1 MGTIL
6 ASLHE
11 EHKARQL
18 RIKRAALKS
27 LTENSSLETG
37 HGSEIETTGQGPPE
51 KSNKNHSSFDII
63 LNEICRYYNVRQIV
77 ILSSRRLINISGP
90 RHMLA
95 YMMYHM
101 TTMTTHQIAPRMNRD
116 PSTIG
121 YAIKKIKDN
130 IARYQSDIDALE
142 AALKDLLIQRKSNFV
157 LET

>member
-11 EHKARQL
+11 EHKARRL

-27 LTENSSLETG
+27 LTDNSSLA
-37 HGSEIETTGQGPPE
+37 GQGPEIEITEQVPPE
-51 KSNKNHSSFDII
+51 KNKKNHSSFDIV
-63 LNEICRYYNVRQIV
+63 LNEICRYYNVRQIDL
-77 ILSSRRLINISGP
+77 LSSRRLNNISGP

-101 TTMTTHQIAPRMNRD
+101 TSLTTHQIAPRMNRD

-121 YAIKKIKDN
+121 YAIKKIQDN
-130 IARYQSDIDALE
+130 LERHQSDIDALE
-142 AALKDLLIQRKSNFV
+142 ATLKDLLLSHRKFILG

>member
-27 LTENSSLETG
+27 LTENSSLEAG
-37 HGSEIETTGQGPPE
+37 QGPEIETVKQTPPE
-51 KSNKNHSSFDII
+51 KSKKNNSSFDII
-63 LNEICRYYNVRQIV
+63 LNEICRYYNVRQID
-77 ILSSRRLINISGP
+77 ILSTRRLNNISGP

-121 YAIKKIKDN
+121 YAIKKIKFHLRD
-130 IARYQSDIDALE
+130 LE
-142 AALKDLLIQRKSNFV
+142 RGPIK
-157 LET
+157 